1 VIGAYAGGV
10 RLFDVYL
17 MLAFGVLG
25 YVLRQM
31 DYPLAPLVLG
41 LILGPLADTSFRRAL
56 QQSRGAIMPLLE
68 RPIGLILLACVAW
81 LIWTG
86 IRGTRRYYAEKAVI
100 DAAEDAAAEA
110 AEQN

>member
-1 VIGAYAGGV
+1 
-10 RLFDVYL
+10 

-68 RPIGLILLACVAW
+68 RPIGLILIACVVW

-86 IRGTRRYYAEKAVI
+86 AKRTKQYYAEKAI
-100 DAAEDAAAEA
+100 ADAAEDAAAA
-110 AEQN
+110 AADLK